1 MVDLKKHSEK
11 LWRTMQSDG
20 TVFDDNSID
29 GIQPNTPASKEY
41 LGIFYDLLD
50 YVNKEDIE
58 TKIKEGRYL

>member
-1 MVDLKKHSEK
+1 MVDLKKYSEK

-29 GIQPNTPASKEY
+29 GIQPSTPASKEY

-50 YVNKEDIE
+50 RVSKEDIE
-58 TKIKEGRYL
+58 AKIIEGRYL